1 MSARV
6 GTALCPGP
14 LEHLHSLESPAQA
27 TEFQISEKWIPCG
40 VLYSTPNFLYFLF
53 PLILLLSH
61 HLHSYEGRVP
71 LNPMLTCSF
80 LSGQHSLCGLVVL
93 NAKHSRKKN
102 SILSALKLV
111 FWTKD
116 SVPGENV
123 KRIEQRTIGG
133 GEAIWGKPVPRSF
146 LTSCHWVTGPRPSW
160 MRSGG
165 LNSELWSLVVRIPSV
180 GTFNH
185 QRGNSV

>member
-102 SILSALKLV
+102 SILSSLKYIYSFSISGLELPRRKNMCFV
-111 FWTKD
+111 EKEEVGWLD
-116 SVPGENV
+116 V
-123 KRIEQRTIGG
+123 KVTHFGVKGGWGG
-133 GEAIWGKPVPRSF
+133 GSRQTVGII
-146 LTSCHWVTGPRPSW
+146 RP
-160 MRSGG
+160 
-165 LNSELWSLVVRIPSV
+165 E
-180 GTFNH
+180 F
-185 QRGNSV
+185 